1 MLQCFKAKIVNKS
14 STSNDQLGRLTAEVA
29 NLREDIKILHHMTS
43 NALPKDT
50 SVGQSDSIPDETNK
64 TRAAPTSGTDA
75 MKEKRGDMTNPDDC
89 DVMIS
94 LNCRTMLAKAQ
105 RFRSFLEAH
114 GLKVWLCVN
123 MIGGV
128 DFRDEIIAA
137 VDACEVFLP
146 LINEAWCESKECKY
160 EFNYGFRKNL
170 TSEAQ
175 IPAILP
181 ICFPDLQWNKHAHVR
196 ALLANT
202 NAIVYNEEGEEECLS
217 RLVEAL
223 KANGLKLK
231 STRPSLW
238 TSDETKH
245 YVQQMIFQSIEQEG
259 HNVDGSNIL
268 SMDTQTFENIIAKSA
283 RNMKVRL
290 GRLEEEAVAEEDGL
304 SLTTSANT
312 GNKTSASTGKKKKK
326 KKKKNE
332 SQTESYER
340 EEKSYDGM
348 YKVIAKTTNYY
359 DQNVTESNVFL
370 VTLQRNGVSS
380 SGCVWNAGSIHN
392 NYDGVTSVWQ
402 GEYRGLDGSFFFTSL
417 YSNDTNEIYAGN
429 FERCGGDDGFLYSRG
444 ASSKYAWF
452 GYGRES
458 YGMLDMLMCKLS
470 SDEEREVK
478 TAMQSLTLNDPDAVP
493 LEAIMKE
500 IGPQMSWDHFHKA
513 ADSHPAIMIDNRG
526 FCSTPP
532 YDSTVCLSAPIAIQF
547 DLPQGFTPADN
558 CIVSIISEGSE
569 EPDEN
574 FCFQA
579 NEYTVARG
587 YVFTKENV
595 PRDVGNYEIAL
606 FSNAG
611 AKIGIQP
618 IEILT
623 GNAWRHHT

>member
-1 MLQCFKAKIVNKS
+1 MVQ
-14 STSNDQLGRLTAEVA
+14 
-29 NLREDIKILHHMTS
+29 
-43 NALPKDT
+43 
-50 SVGQSDSIPDETNK
+50 
-64 TRAAPTSGTDA
+64 
-75 MKEKRGDMTNPDDC
+75 
-89 DVMIS
+89 
-94 LNCRTMLAKAQ
+94 
-105 RFRSFLEAH
+105 
-114 GLKVWLCVN
+114 
-123 MIGGV
+123 
-128 DFRDEIIAA
+128 
-137 VDACEVFLP
+137 
-146 LINEAWCESKECKY
+146 Y

-202 NAIVYNEEGEEECLS
+202 NAIVYKEEEEEECLS

-223 KANGLKLK
+223 KSNGLNLK

-238 TSDETKH
+238 TSDETQH
-245 YVQQMIFQSIEQEG
+245 YIHQMIIQSIEQEG
-259 HNVDGSNIL
+259 HDVDGSNIL
-268 SMDTQTFENIIAKSA
+268 SMDSHTFEDIISKSA

-290 GRLEEEAVAEEDGL
+290 GKLEEEALAEEDDL
-304 SLTTSANT
+304 YLTTSA
-312 GNKTSASTGKKKKK
+312 STVSKA
-326 KKKKNE
+326 E
-332 SQTESYER
+332 
-340 EEKSYDGM
+340 SYDGM

-370 VTLQRNGVSS
+370 VSLQRNGISS
-380 SGCVWNAGSIHN
+380 SGCVWSAGSIHN

-417 YSNDTNEIYAGN
+417 YSNDTNEIYAGK

-452 GYGRES
+452 GYGNES
-458 YGMLDMLMCKLS
+458 YGMLDMLMCKLT

-478 TAMQSLTLNDPDAVP
+478 TAMQSLTVNDPNAVP

-513 ADSHPAIMIDNRG
+513 ADSHPELMIDSRG

-532 YDSTVCLSAPIAIQF
+532 YDSSVCLSAPIAIQF
-547 DLPQGFTPADN
+547 NLPQGFTPADN

-569 EPDEN
+569 ESDAN
-574 FCFQA
+574 LCFQA

-595 PRDVGNYEIAL
+595 PRDVGNYEIAI
-606 FSNAG
+606 FSNVG
-611 AKIGIQP
+611 TKIGSQP
-618 IEILT
+618 IKILT
-623 GNAWRHHT
+623 GNAWRRHT